1 MGGLQGSI
9 KRILFLKG
17 RQIQRDL
24 RARTRSQLSPSGQSA
39 HRPIQINLCLRQVAE
54 KPASRTNAQDL
65 FEGSPTKQGT
75 IKDAIAN
82 IARSRPCTLKRHRLP
97 LRSQKLLMASTVM
110 TVPVFSCASE
120 GTSSDRFQHRGKQRR
135 VSSPPPRRLESVGAT
150 C

>member
-54 KPASRTNAQDL
+54 KPADRTSPAPAQHAEVL
-65 FEGSPTKQGT
+65 FKAHSS
-75 IKDAIAN
+75 IA
-82 IARSRPCTLKRHRLP
+82 HWW
-97 LRSQKLLMASTVM
+97 ASVR
-110 TVPVFSCASE
+110 VFSVGESADIVCAF
-120 GTSSDRFQHRGKQRR
+120 GRGIGLFGLR
-135 VSSPPPRRLESVGAT
+135 
-150 C
+150 